1 VVVLRA
7 LRALRGEFS
16 LPMFDLLVIRG
27 FATVSVIQMTELEQQ
42 LQTLRAEAETAVSTC
57 SDLQSL
63 TQLKAKYVGRQGA
76 MTSLLEQLG
85 KLPKEDK
92 PRVGKLANEV
102 KNALATAFAAKQEE
116 LEAKAAGSGPSID
129 TTLPGRRHRIGG
141 IHPLTQIFDRTVAI
155 FRRMGFAVED
165 GPEIEDEWHCF
176 DALNTPADHPARDIQ
191 DTLYIDLPPHQKYG
205 RYVMRTHTSP
215 VQIRTM
221 LKQKPPIRIVAPGRV
236 FRRDNPDATHSP
248 TFHQVEGLYVDKN
261 VTVADLKGTVEFF
274 FKQLLDPETKVR
286 FRPHFF
292 PYTEPSF
299 EIDLSTPHFRARGK
313 EWIEIAG
320 CGMVDPNVFKSVG
333 YPDDEYTGWAFGFGI
348 ERIAMI
354 MWSINDIRLFTEND
368 VRFLEQF

>member
-1 VVVLRA
+1 
-7 LRALRGEFS
+7 
-16 LPMFDLLVIRG
+16 
-27 FATVSVIQMTELEQQ
+27 MTELEQQ
-42 LQTLRAEAETAVSTC
+42 LQSLRAAAIAAIAGC
-57 SDLQSL
+57 ADLPAL
-63 TQLKAKYVGRQGA
+63 DQLKGQYIGRQGFL
-76 MTSLLEQLG
+76 TGILEKLST
-85 KLPKEDK
+85 LPKDQK
-92 PRVGKLANEV
+92 PVIGKLANEV
-102 KNALATAFAAKQEE
+102 KTALTAAIAGKRDE
-116 LEAKAAGSGPSID
+116 LEAKVTTTGPALD
-129 TTLPGRRHRIGG
+129 TTLPGRRQHLGHQ
-141 IHPLTQIFDRTVAI
+141 HPLTQIFERTVTI

-165 GPEIEDEWHCF
+165 GPEIETEWHCF
-176 DALNTPADHPARDIQ
+176 DALNTPADHPARDMQ
-191 DTLYIDLPPHQKYG
+191 DTFYIDDKAMPPDARLG
-205 RYVMRTHTSP
+205 RYLLRTHTSP

-236 FRRDNPDATHSP
+236 YRHDELDATHSP
-248 TFHQVEGLYVDKN
+248 TFHQIEGLYVDQN

-274 FKQLLDPETKVR
+274 FQQLLDPETKVR

-348 ERIAMI
+348 ERLAMV

>member
-1 VVVLRA
+1 
-7 LRALRGEFS
+7 
-16 LPMFDLLVIRG
+16 MTDL
-27 FATVSVIQMTELEQQ
+27 ENQ
-42 LQTLRAEAETAVSTC
+42 LQNLRSQAESELAGCGDLSALAAVKS
-57 SDLQSL
+57 
-63 TQLKAKYVGRQGA
+63 KYLGRQGA
-76 MTSLLEQLG
+76 LTGAMAELA

-92 PRVGKLANEV
+92 PRFGKLVNEV
-102 KNALATAFAAKQEE
+102 KQAITAALDQKQAE
-116 LEAKAAGSGPSID
+116 LEEKAVATGPAVD
-129 TTLPGRRHRIGG
+129 VTLPGRRHEIGHL
-141 IHPLTQIFDRTVAI
+141 HPLTQIFDHAVNI

-191 DTLYIDLPPHQKYG
+191 DTLYVDLPPHERYG
-205 RYVMRTHTSP
+205 RYLLRTHTSP

-248 TFHQVEGLYVDKN
+248 TFHQIEGLYVDKN
-261 VTVADLKGTVEFF
+261 VSVADLKGTVEFF
-274 FKQLLDPETKVR
+274 FRELLDPQTKVR

-320 CGMVDPNVFKSVG
+320 CGMVDPNVFKAVG
-333 YPDDEYTGWAFGFGI
+333 YADDEYTGWAFGFGI
-348 ERIAMI
+348 ERLAMI
-354 MWSINDIRLFTEND
+354 QYGISDIRLFTEND

>member
-1 VVVLRA
+1 LR
-7 LRALRGEFS
+7 RARH
-16 LPMFDLLVIRG
+16 
-27 FATVSVIQMTELEQQ
+27 FATVPAVDMTELEQQ
-42 LQTLRAEAETAVSTC
+42 LQSLRTEAEAALAAC
-57 SDLQSL
+57 PDLPAL
-63 TQLKAKYVGRQGA
+63 DQLKAKYIGTNGVVTAA
-76 MTSLLEQLG
+76 MKALGSLS
-85 KLPKEDK
+85 KEDK

-102 KNALATAFAAKQEE
+102 KNSLAAVIAARRDD
-116 LEAKAAGSGPSID
+116 LETKAVATGPAID
-129 TTLPGRRHRIGG
+129 TTLPGRRHHLGHL
-141 IHPLTQIFDRTVAI
+141 HPLTQIMEQAVTI

-165 GPEIEDEWHCF
+165 GPEIESEWHCF
-176 DALNTPADHPARDIQ
+176 DALNTPANHPARDIQ
-191 DTLYIDLPPHQKYG
+191 DTLYVDLPADPQYG
-205 RYVMRTHTSP
+205 RHVLRTHTSP

-248 TFHQVEGLYVDKN
+248 TFHQIEGLYVDKN

-274 FKQLLDPETKVR
+274 FKQLLSPETQVR

-320 CGMVDPNVFKSVG
+320 CGMVDPNVFKAVG
-333 YPDDEYTGWAFGFGI
+333 YPDDAYTGWAFGFGI
-348 ERIAMI
+348 ERLAMV

>member
-1 VVVLRA
+1 
-7 LRALRGEFS
+7 
-16 LPMFDLLVIRG
+16 
-27 FATVSVIQMTELEQQ
+27 MTELERQ
-42 LQTLRAEAETAVSTC
+42 LQTLRTEAEAAIAGC
-57 SDLQSL
+57 ADLPAL
-63 TQLKAKYVGRQGA
+63 TQAKAKYLGQQGA
-76 MTSLLEQLG
+76 VTGILKQLG
-85 KLPKEDK
+85 TLSKEDK

-102 KNALATAFAAKQEE
+102 KTTLAGIVDAKQAD
-116 LEAKAAGSGPSID
+116 LEVKTVTSGPAVD
-129 TTLPGRRHRIGG
+129 TTLPGRLHSLGHQ
-141 IHPLTQIFDRTVAI
+141 HPLTQIFEQTIAI

-176 DALNTPADHPARDIQ
+176 DALNTPANHPARDIQ
-191 DTLYIDLPPHQKYG
+191 DTLYVDLPPHEKYG
-205 RYVMRTHTSP
+205 RYLLRTHTSP

-221 LKQKPPIRIVAPGRV
+221 LKRQPPIRIVAPGRV

-248 TFHQVEGLYVDKN
+248 TFHQIEGLYVDKN

-274 FKQLLDPETKVR
+274 FQQLLDPETKVR

-320 CGMVDPNVFKSVG
+320 CGMVDPNVFKAVG
-333 YPDDEYTGWAFGFGI
+333 YPDDAYTGWAFGFGI
-348 ERIAMI
+348 ERLAMI
-354 MWSINDIRLFTEND
+354 QYGITDIRLFTEND

>member
-1 VVVLRA
+1 
-7 LRALRGEFS
+7 
-16 LPMFDLLVIRG
+16 MTDLER
-27 FATVSVIQMTELEQQ
+27 Q
-42 LQTLRAEAETAVSTC
+42 LQTLRAEAETAIAGC
-57 SDLQSL
+57 ADLPSL
-63 TQLKAKYVGRQGA
+63 TQAKAKYLGQQGA
-76 MTSLLEQLG
+76 VTGILKQLG
-85 KLPKEDK
+85 TLSKEDK

-102 KNALATAFAAKQEE
+102 KTALAAVVEAKQAE
-116 LEAKAAGSGPSID
+116 LEAKAVTSGLAVD
-129 TTLPGRRHRIGG
+129 KTLPGRRRVIGHQ
-141 IHPLTQIFDRTVAI
+141 HPLTQIFEQTVAI

-176 DALNTPADHPARDIQ
+176 DALNTPAHHPARDIQ
-191 DTLYIDLPPHQKYG
+191 DTLYVDLPPHEKYG
-205 RYVMRTHTSP
+205 RYLLRTHTSP

-221 LKQKPPIRIVAPGRV
+221 LKRQPPIRIVAPGRV

-248 TFHQVEGLYVDKN
+248 TFHQIEGLYVDKN

-274 FKQLLDPETKVR
+274 FQQLLDPATKVR

-320 CGMVDPNVFKSVG
+320 CGMVDPNVFKAVG
-333 YPDDEYTGWAFGFGI
+333 YPDDAYTGWAFGFGI
-348 ERIAMI
+348 ERLAMVQYGI
-354 MWSINDIRLFTEND
+354 TDIRLFTEND

>member
-1 VVVLRA
+1 M
-7 LRALRGEFS
+7 S
-16 LPMFDLLVIRG
+16 D
-27 FATVSVIQMTELEQQ
+27 LEQQ
-42 LQTLRAEAETAVSTC
+42 LQSVRTEAEAALAGCADLPALDLVKAKFLGKQGALTAV
-57 SDLQSL
+57 
-63 TQLKAKYVGRQGA
+63 
-76 MTSLLEQLG
+76 LEKLG
-85 KLPKEDK
+85 SLPKEEK
-92 PRVGKLANEV
+92 PRIGKLANEA
-102 KNALATAFAAKQEE
+102 KNAITAALTARREE
-116 LEAKAAGSGPSID
+116 LEAKALPTGPAID
-129 TTLPGRRHRIGG
+129 PTLPGRRQHLGNQ
-141 IHPLTQIFDRTVAI
+141 HPLTQMFERAVTI

-176 DALNTPADHPARDIQ
+176 DALNTPANHPARDIQ
-191 DTLYIDLPPHQKYG
+191 DTLYVDLPPHPEFG
-205 RYVMRTHTSP
+205 RYLLRTHTSP
-215 VQIRTM
+215 VQVRTM

-248 TFHQVEGLYVDKN
+248 TLHQIEGLYVDKN

-274 FKQLLDPETKVR
+274 FQQLLDPETKVR

-320 CGMVDPNVFKSVG
+320 CGMVDPNVFKAVG
-333 YPDDEYTGWAFGFGI
+333 YPDGEYTGWAFGFGI
-348 ERIAMI
+348 ERLAMI

>member
-1 VVVLRA
+1 
-7 LRALRGEFS
+7 
-16 LPMFDLLVIRG
+16 
-27 FATVSVIQMTELEQQ
+27 MTELEQQ
-42 LQTLRAEAETAVSTC
+42 LQSARAEAEAALAAC
-57 SDLQSL
+57 NELPALD
-63 TQLKAKYVGRQGA
+63 QLKAKYLGRSGTVSA
-76 MTSLLEQLG
+76 ALEQLG
-85 KLPKEDK
+85 KLPKEEK
-92 PRVGKLANEV
+92 PRIGKLANEI
-102 KNALATAFAAKQEE
+102 KNALNAAITAKREE
-116 LEAKAAGSGPSID
+116 LEAKTVASGPAID
-129 TTLPGRRHRIGG
+129 TTLPGRRHRIGHL
-141 IHPLTQIFDRTVAI
+141 HPLTQVLEQAVTI

-176 DALNTPADHPARDIQ
+176 DALNTPANHPARDMQ
-191 DTLYIDLPPHQKYG
+191 DTFYIDPKAMPPDPKLG
-205 RYVMRTHTSP
+205 RYLLRTHTSP

-221 LKQKPPIRIVAPGRV
+221 MKQKPPIRIVAPGRV
-236 FRRDNPDATHSP
+236 FRRDELDATHSP
-248 TFHQVEGLYVDKN
+248 TFHQIEGLYVDKN

-274 FKQLLDPETKVR
+274 FQQLLDPETKVR

-320 CGMVDPNVFKSVG
+320 CGMVDPNVFKAVG

-348 ERIAMI
+348 ERLAMI

>member
-1 VVVLRA
+1 
-7 LRALRGEFS
+7 
-16 LPMFDLLVIRG
+16 MTDLEKQLQNVRSQ
-27 FATVSVIQMTELEQQ
+27 AELE
-42 LQTLRAEAETAVSTC
+42 LAGC
-57 SDLQSL
+57 GDLAAL
-63 TQLKAKYVGRQGA
+63 AAAKSKYLGRQGA
-76 MTSLLEQLG
+76 LTGAMSELA

-92 PRVGKLANEV
+92 PRFGKLVNEV
-102 KNALATAFAAKQEE
+102 KQAITAALDQKQAE
-116 LEAKAAGSGPSID
+116 LEEKAVATGLSVD
-129 TTLPGRRHRIGG
+129 VTLPGRRHQIGHL
-141 IHPLTQIFDRTVAI
+141 HPLTQIFDHAVHI

-191 DTLYIDLPPHQKYG
+191 DTLYVDLPPHEKYG
-205 RYVMRTHTSP
+205 RYLLRTHTSP

-221 LKQKPPIRIVAPGRV
+221 LKQRPPIRIVAPGRV

-248 TFHQVEGLYVDKN
+248 TFHQIEGLYVDKN
-261 VTVADLKGTVEFF
+261 VSVADLKGTVEFF
-274 FKQLLDPETKVR
+274 FRELLDPQTKVR

-320 CGMVDPNVFKSVG
+320 CGMVDPNVFKAVG

-348 ERIAMI
+348 ERLAMI
-354 MWSINDIRLFTEND
+354 QYGISDIRLFTEND

>member
-1 VVVLRA
+1 M
-7 LRALRGEFS
+7 S
-16 LPMFDLLVIRG
+16 
-27 FATVSVIQMTELEQQ
+27 ELEQQ
-42 LQTLRAEAETAVSTC
+42 LQSARVEAETALASCGDVSAL
-57 SDLQSL
+57 DQI
-63 TQLKAKYVGRQGA
+63 KAKYLGRSGIVSSA
-76 MTSLLEQLG
+76 LEQLG

-92 PRVGKLANEV
+92 PRIGKLANEV
-102 KNALATAFAAKQEE
+102 KKALEAAIASKREE
-116 LEAKAAGSGPSID
+116 LEAKAAASGLTID
-129 TTLPGRRHRIGG
+129 TTLPGRRHAIGHL
-141 IHPLTQIFDRTVAI
+141 HPLTQIFERTVAI

-176 DALNTPADHPARDIQ
+176 DALNTPAEHPARDIQ
-191 DTLYIDLPPHQKYG
+191 DTLYVDLPPHEKYG

-221 LKQKPPIRIVAPGRV
+221 MKQKPPIRVVVPGRV

-248 TFHQVEGLYVDKN
+248 TFHQIEGLYVDKN

-274 FKQLLDPETKVR
+274 FKQLLSPDTKVR

-299 EIDLSTPHFRARGK
+299 EIDLSSPHLAARGK
-313 EWIEIAG
+313 EWLEIAG
-320 CGMVDPNVFKSVG
+320 CGMVDPNVFKAVG

-348 ERIAMI
+348 ERLAMV

>member
-1 VVVLRA
+1 
-7 LRALRGEFS
+7 
-16 LPMFDLLVIRG
+16 MTDLER
-27 FATVSVIQMTELEQQ
+27 QLE
-42 LQTLRAEAETAVSTC
+42 TIRAEGEAAIAGCGDEQALIQV
-57 SDLQSL
+57 
-63 TQLKAKYVGRQGA
+63 KAKYLGQQGA
-76 MTSLLEQLG
+76 ITGMLKQLG
-85 KLPKEDK
+85 TLSKEDK

-102 KNALATAFAAKQEE
+102 KAVLTAAIETKQTD
-116 LEAKAAGSGPSID
+116 LEAKAATSGSAID
-129 TTLPGRRHRIGG
+129 TTLPGRRHRLGHQ
-141 IHPLTQIFDRTVAI
+141 HPLTQIFEQTVAI

-191 DTLYIDLPPHQKYG
+191 DTLYVDLPKGEHG
-205 RYVMRTHTSP
+205 RYLLRTHTSP

-221 LKQKPPIRIVAPGRV
+221 LKRKPPIRIVAPGRV

-248 TFHQVEGLYVDKN
+248 TFHQIEGLYVDKN

-274 FKQLLDPETKVR
+274 FKQLLDPETKLR

-320 CGMVDPNVFKSVG
+320 RGMVDPNVFKAVG
-333 YPDDEYTGWAFGFGI
+333 YLDDAYTGWAFGFGI
-348 ERIAMI
+348 ERLAMVQYGI
-354 MWSINDIRLFTEND
+354 TDIRLFTEND

>member
-1 VVVLRA
+1 
-7 LRALRGEFS
+7 
-16 LPMFDLLVIRG
+16 
-27 FATVSVIQMTELEQQ
+27 MTELEEQ
-42 LQTLRAEAETAVSTC
+42 LRRLRSEAEAAIAGC
-57 SDLQSL
+57 ADLPGL
-63 TQLKAKYVGRQGA
+63 DQLKSKYLGQQGSV
-76 MTSLLEQLG
+76 TGILG
-85 KLPKEDK
+85 KLGSLPKDQK
-92 PRVGKLANEV
+92 PVIGKLANEV
-102 KNALATAFAAKQEE
+102 KNTLATAITGKREE
-116 LEAKAAGSGPSID
+116 LEAKAESSGPTVD
-129 TTLPGRRHRIGG
+129 TTLPGRRHQIGHL
-141 IHPLTQIFDRTVAI
+141 HPLTQIFERTVEI

-191 DTLYIDLPPHQKYG
+191 DTLYVDLPPHEKFG

-221 LKQKPPIRIVAPGRV
+221 LQQKPPIRIVAPGRV

-248 TFHQVEGLYVDKN
+248 TFHQIEGLYVDKN

-313 EWIEIAG
+313 EWIEVAG
-320 CGMVDPNVFKSVG
+320 CGMVDPNVFKAVG
-333 YPDDEYTGWAFGFGI
+333 YPDDAYTGWAFGFGI
-348 ERIAMI
+348 ERLAMV

>member
-1 VVVLRA
+1 
-7 LRALRGEFS
+7 
-16 LPMFDLLVIRG
+16 
-27 FATVSVIQMTELEQQ
+27 MTELEQR
-42 LQTLRAEAETAVSTC
+42 LQTLRTEAEAAIAGC
-57 SDLQSL
+57 ADLQTL
-63 TQLKAKYVGRQGA
+63 IQLKAKYIGTNGDVTAA
-76 MTSLLEQLG
+76 MKSLG
-85 KLPKEDK
+85 KLAKEDK

-102 KNALATAFAAKQEE
+102 KNALTAAVAARQEE
-116 LEAKAAGSGPSID
+116 LESKATAVGPALD
-129 TTLPGRRHRIGG
+129 TTLPGRRHPIGKL
-141 IHPLTQIFDRTVAI
+141 HPLTQIFDRTVQI

-191 DTLYIDLPPHQKYG
+191 DTLYVDLPPDQKYG
-205 RYVMRTHTSP
+205 RYLLRTHTSP

-221 LKQKPPIRIVAPGRV
+221 LRQKPPIRIVAPGRV
-236 FRRDNPDATHSP
+236 FRRDNPDVTHSP
-248 TFHQVEGLYVDKN
+248 TFHQIEGLYVDKN
-261 VTVADLKGTVEFF
+261 VSVADLKGTVEFF

-333 YPDDEYTGWAFGFGI
+333 YPDDAYTGWAFGFGI
-348 ERIAMI
+348 ERLAMV
-354 MWSINDIRLFTEND
+354 MWGISDIRLFTEND

>member
-1 VVVLRA
+1 
-7 LRALRGEFS
+7 
-16 LPMFDLLVIRG
+16 
-27 FATVSVIQMTELEQQ
+27 MTELERQ
-42 LQTLRAEAETAVSTC
+42 LQTLRTEAEAAIAGC
-57 SDLQSL
+57 ADLPAL
-63 TQLKAKYVGRQGA
+63 TQAKAKYLGQQGA
-76 MTSLLEQLG
+76 VTGILKQLG
-85 KLPKEDK
+85 TLSKEDK

-102 KNALATAFAAKQEE
+102 KTALAAVVEAKQAE
-116 LEAKAAGSGPSID
+116 LEAKAVTSGPAVD
-129 TTLPGRRHRIGG
+129 TTLPGRLHTLGHQ
-141 IHPLTQIFDRTVAI
+141 HPLTQIFEQTVAI

-176 DALNTPADHPARDIQ
+176 DALNTPANHPARDIQ
-191 DTLYIDLPPHQKYG
+191 DTLYVDLPPHEKYG
-205 RYVMRTHTSP
+205 RYLLRTHTSP

-221 LKQKPPIRIVAPGRV
+221 LKRQPPIRIVAPGRV

-248 TFHQVEGLYVDKN
+248 TFHQIEGLYVDKN

-320 CGMVDPNVFKSVG
+320 CGMVDPNVFKAVG
-333 YPDDEYTGWAFGFGI
+333 YPDDAYTGWAFGFGI
-348 ERIAMI
+348 ERLAMI
-354 MWSINDIRLFTEND
+354 QYGITDIRLFTEND

>member
-1 VVVLRA
+1 
-7 LRALRGEFS
+7 
-16 LPMFDLLVIRG
+16 MI
-27 FATVSVIQMTELEQQ
+27 ELEQQ
-42 LQTLRAEAETAVSTC
+42 LQSARAEAERAVAACT
-57 SDLQSL
+57 DFQSL
-63 TQLKAKYVGRQGA
+63 EQVKAQSLGSKGVVTALLKK
-76 MTSLLEQLG
+76 LG
-85 KLPKEDK
+85 TVPKEDK
-92 PRVGKLANEV
+92 PRIGKLANEV
-102 KNALATAFAAKQEE
+102 KTAVAAAIEAKREE
-116 LEAKAAGSGPSID
+116 LEAKAASSGLAID
-129 TTLPGRRHRIGG
+129 VTLPGRRQHIGHL
-141 IHPLTQIFDRTVAI
+141 HPLTQIFERTVEI

-176 DALNTPADHPARDIQ
+176 DALNTPADHPARDLQ
-191 DTLYIDLPPHQKYG
+191 DTLYIDDKAMPPDREYG
-205 RYVMRTHTSP
+205 RYLLRTHTSP

-236 FRRDNPDATHSP
+236 FRRDELDATHSP
-248 TFHQVEGLYVDKN
+248 TFHQIEGLYVDKN

-274 FKQLLDPETKVR
+274 FKQLLDPETTVR

-299 EIDLSTPHFRARGK
+299 EIDLSTPQFRARGK

-320 CGMVDPNVFKSVG
+320 CGMVNPNVFKAVG

-348 ERIAMI
+348 DRIAMV